1 MTDWGL
7 YGFAFC
13 CVLDAYL
20 FSIHLELVP
29 PEALDLLARSVV
41 GGIALEVGTLWGD
54 VVPPAP

>member
-13 CVLDAYL
+13 RVLDAYL

-29 PEALDLLARSVV
+29 PEALDLLARSVM
-41 GGIALEVGTLWGD
+41 GGIALEVGTW
-54 VVPPAP
+54 